1 MADDD
6 TRFPF
11 ETPRAKPE
19 TNPDSLVG
27 TVRSGVK
34 HVQTAPETPET
45 LSPPQPTPEQT
56 PENPEEFNRLLDV
69 TQKVLEAIE
78 ARPLLTDA
86 DLEEIKNKVSST
98 EPLEYQNALPNSL
111 FRHPVFILTKVCEK
125 FLAEN
130 PDAVPEE
137 DLVKYAILAVYGNVD
152 ERPEEYQ
159 ATLNYFEYLLRALRL
174 DKNQIHQLYFGGKF
188 EELVET
194 SLASYEEKDKDDGYQ
209 LFFDAFPE
217 LGLNHSGE
225 IVVRDL
231 DTDLFPPEHR
241 PDPAA

>member
-6 TRFPF
+6 TRSPF
-11 ETPRAKPE
+11 ETPGAKPE
-19 TNPDSLVG
+19 TTPNSLVG
-27 TVRSGVK
+27 YVRRGVEQA
-34 HVQTAPETPET
+34 QTAPETPET

-56 PENPEEFNRLLDV
+56 PENPEKFNRLLDV
-69 TQKVLEAIE
+69 TQKVLEAIG

-130 PDAVPEE
+130 PNAVPEE
-137 DLVKYAILAVYGNVD
+137 DLVKYAILELYVD
-152 ERPEEYQ
+152 KNKIPEEYQ
-159 ATLNYFEYLLRALRL
+159 AALNYFEYLLRALRL

-194 SLASYEEKDKDDGYQ
+194 SLASYAEEDKDNGYQ

-225 IVVRDL
+225 IVVREL